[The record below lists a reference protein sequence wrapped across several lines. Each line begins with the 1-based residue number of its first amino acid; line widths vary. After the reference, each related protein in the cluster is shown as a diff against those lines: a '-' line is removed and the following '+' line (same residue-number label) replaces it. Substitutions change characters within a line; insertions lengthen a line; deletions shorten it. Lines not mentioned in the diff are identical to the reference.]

1 MIYIAT
7 QCFFPDLGGIEGVMT
22 GLADHLAA
30 RGEAV
35 RVFADGDAADA
46 AGDGTKAYPLSRFA
60 GLKPWRRWRKR
71 SAMAAAMGQ
80 EAVRGVF
87 ADSWKSL
94 AAIPARLGPVVV
106 LAHGSEYP
114 APEALPAAKRG
125 RLIAALAR
133 ADVILASSDY
143 TAERVRPFLADR
155 PERLRVLPP
164 PIEAQ
169 PRPGAEAMARARAL
183 IGAGGP
189 VLTTLARLEPRKG
202 VDMTLRALPGLLRR
216 HPGLVHVVAGGGADL
231 ARLQALAG
239 ELGVSAHARFAGR
252 VDEALRAALLASTD
266 VFAMP
271 VRREGASVEGFG
283 LTFIEAAW
291 YGAPAVAGREGGA
304 ANAVLDGETG
314 LLCDG
319 SDPAA
324 VEASLGRLL
333 DDADLRRRLGAA
345 AQARARGFAWERRV
359 VDYLDALTA
368 VRRTPPAPAGFAPA
382 APRPPAETRTSGP

>member
-30 RGEAV
+30 RGRRV
-35 RVFADGDAADA
+35 RVFADGDVADA
-46 AGDGTKAYPLSRFA
+46 AGDGAKAYPILRCA

-71 SAMAAAMGQ
+71 SAMAAAARH
-80 EAVRGVF
+80 EAVQGVF

-94 AAIPARLGPVVV
+94 AAIPPQIGPIVM

-114 APEALPAAKRG
+114 VPAVLSAAKRA
-125 RLIAALAR
+125 RLVGALDR

-143 TAERVRPFLADR
+143 TAERVRAFLHDR

-169 PRPGAEAMARARAL
+169 PEPSAEAIDKARAL

-189 VLTTLARLEPRKG
+189 VVTTLARLEPRKG

-216 HPGLVHVVAGGGADL
+216 HPDLVYGVAGAGADL
-231 ARLQALAG
+231 SRLQNMAG
-239 ELGVSAHARFAGR
+239 ELGVARHVRFAGR
-252 VDEALRAALLASTD
+252 VDDDLRAALLAATD
-266 VFAMP
+266 VFCMP

-283 LTFIEAAW
+283 LTFIEAGW

-304 ANAVLDGETG
+304 ATAVLDGETG

-319 SDPAA
+319 SDPTA
-324 VEASLGRLL
+324 VEAALGRLL
-333 DDADLRRRLGAA
+333 EDAALRERLGAA
-345 AQARARGFAWERRV
+345 AKRRAREFAWEKRV
-359 VDYLDALTA
+359 GDYLEVLSL
-368 VRRTPPAPAGFAPA
+368 
-382 APRPPAETRTSGP
+382 RP

>member
-30 RGEAV
+30 QGQRV

-46 AGDGTKAYPLSRFA
+46 VGDGAKAYPVLRSSGF
-60 GLKPWRRWRKR
+60 KPWRRWRKR
-71 SAMAAAMGQ
+71 RAMAAAMRHEVVQ
-80 EAVRGVF
+80 GVF

-94 AAIPARLGPVVV
+94 AAVPPQLGPIVV

-114 APEALPAAKRG
+114 AADTLSVAKRA
-125 RLIAALAR
+125 RLVAALDR
-133 ADVILASSDY
+133 ADAILVSSDY
-143 TAERVRPFLADR
+143 TAERVRAFLSDR

-169 PRPGAEAMARARAL
+169 PEPSAEAIGKARAL
-183 IGAGGP
+183 IGEGGP
-189 VLTTLARLEPRKG
+189 VVTTLARLEPRKG

-216 HPGLVHVVAGGGADL
+216 HPGLVYAVAGAGADL
-231 ARLQALAG
+231 PRLQAMAV
-239 ELGVSAHARFAGR
+239 ELGVAGQVRFAGR
-252 VDEALRAALLASTD
+252 VDDDLRAALLAATD
-266 VFAMP
+266 VFCMP

-283 LTFIEAAW
+283 LTFIEAGW
-291 YGAPAVAGREGGA
+291 YGAPAVAGRDGGA
-304 ANAVLDGETG
+304 ATAVLDGETG

-324 VEASLGRLL
+324 VEAALGRLL
-333 DDADLRRRLGAA
+333 EDAALRERLGAA
-345 AQARARGFAWERRV
+345 AKTRARGFAWENRV
-359 VDYLDALTA
+359 GDYLEALREPRARSTAGDA
-368 VRRTPPAPAGFAPA
+368 VQK
-382 APRPPAETRTSGP
+382 